1 MKNMVVD
8 EVCHTPIVTSLAITF
23 IMNKT
28 FLVHHLFNED
38 GKDHVELLKGEK
50 LNQILLKFAPLCP
63 LGIRNLVTSFKHCF
77 DNLGSLDYISY

>member
-1 MKNMVVD
+1 MVVD
-8 EVCHTPIVTSLAITF
+8 EVCHMPIVTSLAITF

-38 GKDHVELLKGEK
+38 GKGHVELFKGEK
-50 LNQILLKFAPLCP
+50 LNQILLKFVPLWP
-63 LGIRNLVTSFKHCF
+63 LGIRNLVTSFKHCL